1 MRLILMAH
9 GRVGE
14 EITRFLV
21 DNYPE
26 DLALIVTERVNEIS
40 TLAENYG
47 VPNTLYQSDKQL
59 MTQLEV
65 GYDLGVLA
73 WWPHLLKPR
82 ALDMTRLGFVNT
94 HPSLLPH
101 HRGKHSSFWALME
114 QAPFGVTVHE
124 VDAGIDTG
132 SVLAQ
137 SAIEYSWCDTGET
150 LHIKAQDAMVALF
163 EASYPLLRAGML
175 VGVEQEVGG
184 GSFHLASEIESAKRL
199 DLGQSYLGRDLINL
213 LRAGTFGNQAG
224 CWFEDAGRRYE
235 VSISIKETSI

>member
-9 GRVGE
+9 GRVGQ

-21 DNYPE
+21 DNYRE
-26 DLALIVTERVNEIS
+26 DLALIVTEGVNEIS
-40 TLAENYG
+40 TLAEHNG
-47 VPNTLYQSDKQL
+47 IPNTLYLSDKQL

-73 WWPHLLKPR
+73 WWPHLLRPET
-82 ALDMTRLGFVNT
+82 LDMTRLGFVNT

-114 QAPFGVTVHE
+114 QAPFGVSMHQ

-137 SAIEYSWCDTGET
+137 SSVEYSWCDTGET
-150 LHIKAQDAMVALF
+150 LHIRAQDAMVALF

-199 DLGQSYLGRDLINL
+199 DLEQSYLGRDLINL

-235 VSISIKETSI
+235 VSISIKEISK